1 MALER
6 LGLRLRK
13 TVVVKLRSEA
23 ARHRKFL
30 DYGYFAPEL
39 PPCFSSRG
47 FGAKGASLLKQIR
60 KLPRVKGRPA
70 YQRFVSEKATFYYPR
85 FNNTDRLHSVVNP
98 ISHLF
103 TSALIAKHYRELRDV
118 ERESSYS
125 LSASF
130 FDWNGQRAL
139 RRPVFAKR
147 DEFTSQLS
155 PRFEYT
161 VTTDVR
167 AFYHS
172 VYTGSIPW
180 AVHGKSANTKIRPAL
195 FGNQL
200 SLLIRNAQ
208 GGQTTGLPVGP
219 DTSRILA
226 EVVAS
231 RIDSGIDGILQM
243 KKGDAARFVDD
254 FTFGCNS
261 VEEGHRIIAEVRRA
275 AAEFELDIGKE
286 KTTIEPT
293 NHLAYVGW
301 QDYMK
306 SHLPGKKPDKA
317 SFERFFYVVHD
328 MTKRHTNLNI
338 EKFAMSSCRTAFVE
352 SEDWDFLQEH
362 IVSSYRRN
370 STLVDTLVE
379 AILLRHEARG
389 DLNMSALSDFIAA
402 RLPMLGAN
410 QRTGE
415 ILWLLYLACAL
426 DIKIKAEALSMCLRM
441 PNPMIATLVTHAE
454 TQGLVEGAIDR
465 TYWQSYANAEGLRSN
480 MFLFAYEAAKNEWEE
495 DVTYCEDDD
504 FYGLFFDAE
513 LSFFDITHGRKD
525 LSQVLTERERENRLS
540 RLLAS
545 RTAPNEFTLDPD
557 DEFDDTDFD
566 DFEIR
571 HVDPDIY

>member
-1 MALER
+1 MA
-6 LGLRLRK
+6 K
-13 TVVVKLRSEA
+13 IRSEA
-23 ARHRKFL
+23 ERFRRLL

-39 PPCFSSRG
+39 PPCFSARG

-60 KLPRVKGRPA
+60 QLPKIKGRPA

-85 FNNTDRLHSVVNP
+85 FNNTDRLHSVINP

-103 TSALIAKHYRELRDV
+103 TSALIAKHYSALQAV
-118 ERESSYS
+118 EHQSNYS
-125 LSASF
+125 LSESI
-130 FDWNGQRAL
+130 FDWGGQRAL
-139 RRPVFAKR
+139 RRPVFARR

-180 AVHGKSANTKIRPAL
+180 AVHGKTTDTTSRPTL

-200 SLLIRNAQ
+200 GLLVRNAQ

-231 RIDSGIDGILQM
+231 RIDKTIDDALAM
-243 KKGDAARFVDD
+243 KKGDASRFVDD

-261 VEEGHRIIAEVRRA
+261 IEEGHRIIAEVRRA

-286 KTTIEPT
+286 KTSIEPT

-301 QDYMK
+301 QDFMRA
-306 SHLPGKKPDKA
+306 HLPPRKPDKA
-317 SFERFFYVVHD
+317 SFERFFYIVHD
-328 MTKRHTNLNI
+328 MSKRHGNLNV
-338 EKFAMSSCRTAFVE
+338 EKFAMSSCRTAFVQ
-352 SEDWDFLQEH
+352 SNDWDFLQDH
-362 IVSSYRRN
+362 IVSSYRKN
-370 STLVDTLVE
+370 TTLVDTLVE
-379 AILLRHEARG
+379 AFLLRHDARG
-389 DLNMSALSDFIAA
+389 DLNLAALSDFIAS
-402 RLPMLGAN
+402 RLPMLGAH

-415 ILWLLYLACAL
+415 ILWLLYLACRL
-426 DIKIKAEALSMCLRM
+426 NIKIKAEALTKCLRM
-441 PNPMIATLVTHAE
+441 PNPMLAILVTHAE
-454 TQGLVEGAIDR
+454 NEGLIDGAID
-465 TYWQSYANAEGLRSN
+465 TSYWKSYANADGLRSN
-480 MFLFAYEAAKNEWEE
+480 MFLYGYEAAKSQWTDDRYGENDQFYRLFLNEQ
-495 DVTYCEDDD
+495 
-504 FYGLFFDAE
+504 
-513 LSFFDITHGRKD
+513 LSFFDMTNERRD

-540 RLLAS
+540 RLILA
-545 RTAPNEFTLDPD
+545 RTAHNEFTSDPENELDVS
-557 DEFDDTDFD
+557 DFD
-566 DFEIR
+566 DIEIR